1 MDHQSRKYQ
10 QRLRRRR
17 RVGNRIEGSAER
29 PRLCIFRTSKHMY
42 AQVIDDVVGK
52 TLASASTLDEKVK
65 ADVAYGG
72 NVKAAEAVGKAV
84 AERALAAGIKQVCF
98 DRREFKYH
106 GRVSALAQAARS
118 AGLDF

>member
-29 PRLCIFRTSKHMY
+29 PRLCIFRSSKHMY
-42 AQVIDDVVGK
+42 AQIIDDVQSK
-52 TLASASTLDEKVK
+52 TLASAGTLDGSVK
-65 ADVAYGG
+65 SAVAYGG
-72 NVKAAEAVGKAV
+72 NIKAAEAVGKAV
-84 AERALAAGIKQVCF
+84 AEAAIAAGIKKVCF

-106 GRVSALAQAARS
+106 GRVKALADAARA